1 MMLSHVNDYIYV
13 MRRVELRRISKPNS
27 QQVRSF
33 AKGAVYCLISFA
45 GPIIV
50 SGFLFVDD
58 PSRSCNVAY

>member
-50 SGFLFVDD
+50 SGFLFC
-58 PSRSCNVAY
+58 R